1 MLEFAVPGGHPV
13 LAPMSLRIAQ
23 GDRICLLGPSGI
35 GKTTLL
41 NRLAGLEPGQPRP
54 ALRIGYLFQEHRLL
68 PWRTL
73 HDNLRLVGVRSDQ
86 VSSLLSQ
93 VGLDGYG
100 AHFPDQLSLGMA
112 RRAALARCLAVR
124 PELLL
129 LDEPFASLDPHR
141 ATELQALIR
150 KLLDRTPHMAMICV
164 THELRDAAALANR
177 VWYLAG
183 RPAHLRHDGNLGDTP
198 AAVAD
203 LARQLETLGQESSAQ
218 VRAQQPR
225 TLGPEAADGQR

>member
-1 MLEFAVPGGHPV
+1 MLEFTTPSGHPI
-13 LAPMSLRIAQ
+13 LAPMTLRIAQ

-41 NRLAGLEPGQPRP
+41 NYLAGLETGQPHP

-73 HDNLRLVGVRSDQ
+73 HDNLRLVGVLSDQ
-86 VSSLLSQ
+86 VNSLLAQ

-100 AHFPDQLSLGMA
+100 KHFPDQLSLGMA

-141 ATELQALIR
+141 AVELQALIR
-150 KLLDRTPHMAMICV
+150 ELLNRTPHMAMICV
-164 THELRDAAALANR
+164 THEVRDAAALANR

-183 RPAHLRHDGNLGDTP
+183 RPAHLAHDQVLGHDP
-198 AAVAD
+198 DALAGLACRLEALGRSAAAD
-203 LARQLETLGQESSAQ
+203 AGADAVLAGGAQ
-218 VRAQQPR
+218 V
-225 TLGPEAADGQR
+225 